1 MLSRI
6 AYHSSRVTK
15 KSLGPLMARPVI
27 RGFADTELMKQE
39 QDEVARSMVAK
50 EDKPIFSE

>member
-39 QDEVARSMVAK
+39 QDEVARNMVAK